1 MLIQFSQPLLPS
13 FSPAPQLAWRRRSPA
28 FRDRRLRILFMQ
40 QFEAPVV
47 NAAVRPSDDKRE
59 SDRRTR
65 DLLQR
70 RAYDAGPWGQT
81 QYRVLPAGGGRMA
94 VFSTQ
99 ASHTQASQ
107 KAPSGIV
114 GLDDVLGGG
123 FTRGCLFL
131 LEGMPGT
138 ARPPSRCASS
148 CRAPGR
154 MSPLSTSPCRKPE
167 RNS

>member
-1 MLIQFSQPLLPS
+1 
-13 FSPAPQLAWRRRSPA
+13 
-28 FRDRRLRILFMQ
+28 
-40 QFEAPVV
+40 
-47 NAAVRPSDDKRE
+47 
-59 SDRRTR
+59 
-65 DLLQR
+65 
-70 RAYDAGPWGQT
+70 
-81 QYRVLPAGGGRMA
+81 MA

-138 ARPPSRCASS
+138 GKTTIALRFLLQGARANQPTLYIT
-148 CRAPGR
+148 
-154 MSPLSTSPCRKPE
+154 LSETRG
-167 RNS
+167 NS